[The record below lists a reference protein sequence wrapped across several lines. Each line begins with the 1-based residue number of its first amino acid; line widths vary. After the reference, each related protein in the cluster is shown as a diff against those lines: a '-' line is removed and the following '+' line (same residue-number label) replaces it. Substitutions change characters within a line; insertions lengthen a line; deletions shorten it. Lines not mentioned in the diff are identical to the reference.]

1 MMPTESTFLLAGLL
15 FLAASLG
22 YFFARFGD
30 DEEDEVEVDKPSSA
44 GTLNADYIKGL
55 NFLLNEQPD
64 QALEVFLR
72 MVEVDDE
79 TLETHFALGSL
90 FRRRGEVERAIR
102 VHQNIIARPNLST
115 MHKEHALISLAE
127 DYLGAGLFDRAEK
140 LFKELLES
148 PEYRLRALQKLVR
161 IYEVTHDWQQAIDAY
176 KELAKVDPDLKEVGQ
191 IAHYYCE
198 LAEHAAQD
206 RDFSKVR
213 ELLKKAS
220 SHKHG
225 TVRAQLALGDLAK
238 ETDDHKQAVKIFLDV
253 MDDEP
258 RLISEIIPRLAESC
272 RALDDQELLS
282 ESLNKLRKK
291 DPLASKS
298 IALAAIHDPQIQN
311 STALHCLWDY
321 IAEDPILVNLVDP
334 ETLEESDSEVRLMAS
349 ERMRKGLATFI
360 SSTHRYRCSECG
372 YVTSQLLWQCP
383 SCRSWETVVPVG
395 HLSLTSPIS

>member
-1 MMPTESTFLLAGLL
+1 MPTESTFLLAGLL
-15 FLAASLG
+15 FLAAALG

-30 DEEDEVEVDKPSSA
+30 DDEDDEPEKAPSA

-79 TLETHFALGSL
+79 TLETHFALGGL
-90 FRRRGEVERAIR
+90 FRRRGEVDRAIR

-140 LFKELLES
+140 LFQELLES
-148 PEYRLRALQKLVR
+148 TEYRLRALRKLVR
-161 IYEVTHDWQQAIDAY
+161 IYEVTHDWEQAIDAY

-191 IAHYYCE
+191 VAHYYCE

-213 ELLKKAS
+213 ELLKKAGS
-220 SHKHG
+220 NKHG
-225 TVRAQLALGDLAK
+225 TVRARLALGDLAR
-238 ETDDHKQAVKIFLDV
+238 ETDDHKQAVKIFREV
-253 MDDEP
+253 MDAEP
-258 RLISEIIPRLAESC
+258 RLISEIIPRLAASC

-282 ESLNKLRKK
+282 ETLNKLRKK

-298 IALAAIHDPQIQN
+298 IALAAIHDPHIQN
-311 STALHCLWDY
+311 STALLCLWDY

-334 ETLEESDSEVRLMAS
+334 EALEEGDSEVRLLAS
-349 ERMRKGLATFI
+349 ERMRKGLATLI

-372 YVTSQLLWQCP
+372 YVTSQLVWQCP
-383 SCRSWETVVPVG
+383 SCHSWETVVPVG